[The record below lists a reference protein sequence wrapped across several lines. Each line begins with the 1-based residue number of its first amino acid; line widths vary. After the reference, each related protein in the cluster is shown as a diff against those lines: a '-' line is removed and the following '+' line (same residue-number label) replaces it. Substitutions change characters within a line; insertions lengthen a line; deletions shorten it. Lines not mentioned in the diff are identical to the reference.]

1 VAQLSYVLT
10 LIRSAVIGF
19 NLKLNGHYLQ
29 ATEQIVEYC
38 DPIPPDK
45 ILDIGGGNGKIG
57 SIIGQKTG
65 VPVIVAEPDKSMI
78 EIGWQ
83 SKSQVEFI
91 QAAGESLPFYDGGF
105 SLILL
110 VHVLHHTKNF
120 DTVISEASRVLKIGG
135 MIFIE
140 ELSHKC
146 SPWQRLWRRLE
157 SLVCG
162 ALTIIPANRLVATLE
177 REGISPEF
185 ACDASGA
192 ILVVG
197 VKSPGVETGDKDNG

>member
-1 VAQLSYVLT
+1 MAQLSYVLT

-38 DPIPPDK
+38 DPTPPDK

-65 VPVIVAEPDKSMI
+65 VPVIVAEPDKSMV
-78 EIGWQ
+78 EIGWR

-91 QAAGESLPFYDGGF
+91 SAVGESLPFHDGGF
-105 SLILL
+105 SLTLL

-120 DTVISEASRVLKIGG
+120 EDVVSEASRVLKIGG

-140 ELSHKC
+140 ELSSRC
-146 SPWQRLWRRLE
+146 SLWQKLCRFFE

-162 ALTIIPANRLVATLE
+162 GLTIIPANRLVATLA
-177 REGISPEF
+177 REGVSPQFVYE
-185 ACDASGA
+185 ASGA
-192 ILVVG
+192 TLILG
-197 VKSPGVETGDKDNG
+197 VKDQELEMGE